1 MIERRLGRGLE
12 SLITN
17 TNEARGQQVVAIP
30 VDSVKPNPDQPRHTV
45 SQPSLEGLS
54 RSIRNLGV
62 LQPIIVQ
69 RQVDGYQLVAGE
81 RRLQASK
88 LAEMETIPA
97 LVVDASGLKSLEMAL
112 IENIQRENLT
122 ALEEAAAYEA
132 LLSRASL
139 THQELAD
146 RVGRSRAAV
155 TNTLRLLDL
164 PDGVKSLL
172 HSGALSA
179 GQARAIL
186 SVGSAEE
193 MEALALAAARN
204 RWSVREVERRASVR
218 RERRGKGGRKRKAS
232 SPAETRKYE
241 EQLRNI
247 YGTRVSIKD
256 TAGRGDLRFEF
267 YSPADRDRLLHLL
280 LGSKAAGDET
290 GSTAEEGAA

>member
-12 SLITN
+12 SLISS
-17 TNEARGQQVVAIP
+17 TNEPRGQQVVAIP
-30 VDSVKPNPDQPRHTV
+30 VESIQPNPDQPRHAV
-45 SQPSLEGLS
+45 SQASLEGLS

-69 RQVDGYQLVAGE
+69 RLVDGYQLVAGE
-81 RRLQASK
+81 RRLRASK
-88 LAEMETIPA
+88 MAQMESIPA

-122 ALEEAAAYEA
+122 ALEEATAYEA

-139 THQELAD
+139 THQELAE

-164 PDGVKSLL
+164 PDGVKRLL

-186 SVGSAEE
+186 GMGSVPE
-193 MEALALAAARN
+193 MEALAETAARN
-204 RWSVREVERRASVR
+204 SWSVREVERRVSAGRVP
-218 RERRGKGGRKRKAS
+218 RGKGGKRKKGGMTKLA
-232 SPAETRKYE
+232 PHYE

-247 YGTRVSIKD
+247 YGTRVSISESG
-256 TAGRGDLRFEF
+256 GRGDVRFEF
-267 YSPADRDRLLHLL
+267 YTPADRDRLLHLL
-280 LGSKAAGDET
+280 LGTE
-290 GSTAEEGAA
+290 TAEG